1 MENLFSEMR
10 RALNLMRA
18 AGIEGWG
25 LSNPNP
31 DLFNLVEVGGSVGCT
46 SETCNH
52 WSHDPAAPVNKL
64 VPRDGWAISLL
75 GSCGAD
81 GASGYVEFYVTWRGE
96 VARIWRLDAPD
107 PILGH
112 SGRDPG
118 ERVARLGVCEP
129 GGSVGV
135 TDEKRF
141 DAN

>member
-107 PILGH
+107 QFWATLAEIQASELP
-112 SGRDPG
+112 
-118 ERVARLGVCEP
+118 AWA
-129 GGSVGV
+129 
-135 TDEKRF
+135 F
-141 DAN
+141 ANLAEVLA